1 MTKQEQR
8 ELLAMKA
15 ELAHLKIRAQQL
27 RQTRY
32 RQHSLMPSRQ
42 TWLNLA
48 NSLPL
53 AILLWQ
59 AAVLPPNKQRQL
71 LPKLGGMLWHWWRSN
86 APTNKSHSAPAIHQE
101 KEVQINQ

>member
-27 RQTRY
+27 RQIRH
-32 RQHSLMPSRQ
+32 RRHSLMPSRQ
-42 TWLNLA
+42 TWFNLA

-53 AILLWQ
+53 AVLLWR
-59 AAVLPPNKQRQL
+59 AAALPPNKQRQL
-71 LPKLGGMLWHWWRSN
+71 LPKLDGMLWHWWRSN
-86 APTNKSHSAPAIHQE
+86 APTNQSSPGSASPQRKSR
-101 KEVQINQ
+101 K